1 MPDRLIAYDLNKLVA
16 KEEEEDRPDDIY
28 LSLDEHAAPR
38 EYLIMAKRQGEID
51 N

>member
-16 KEEEEDRPDDIY
+16 KEEDSPDDIY

-38 EYLIMAKRQGEID
+38 EYLMMAKR
-51 N
+51 